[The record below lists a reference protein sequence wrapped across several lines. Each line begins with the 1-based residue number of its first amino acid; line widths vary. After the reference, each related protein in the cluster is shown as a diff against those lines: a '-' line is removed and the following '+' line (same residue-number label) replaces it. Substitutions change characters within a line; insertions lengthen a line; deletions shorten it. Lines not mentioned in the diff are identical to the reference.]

1 MDCSEAATRANF
13 RRNFPGVKPRTSF
26 GVKQLRFRTRLL
38 LILSLFAIVP
48 SLAVTMGWAVFV
60 SRAAKVVAGNAAWD
74 RLATTGSQAID
85 AMKSAAVSEQQ
96 KRAIRAHERELEQ
109 SITQSRRLGF
119 VAKRSAP
126 PILLGALAALL
137 ILGFLASRVA
147 GHLSRQLSR
156 PLNELVGWAELI
168 EKAEPLP
175 AANAARGAP
184 EFQVLRE
191 RMRSM
196 SQALAVGRSR
206 AMEAERL
213 RAYRESARRVAHELK
228 NPLTPIQFAI
238 ARLKQGAPA
247 ELSDAVQVLEVETS
261 RLQELARSFSQFGR
275 LPEGPPSDIDMGEL
289 VRYASRASIPPGIE
303 SEVHVDDELP
313 MVRGHYDALQRVMS
327 NILLNAVDA
336 CGGAG
341 SVHVSACRA
350 TVQGVE
356 GVEVAVRDSG
366 CGIPVEQL
374 SRIWEPYVT
383 SKPGGTGLGLAI
395 AHQTILAHHGR
406 VEAES
411 QVGKGTVIRFALP
424 TTGAET
430 LGA

>member
-1 MDCSEAATRANF
+1 M
-13 RRNFPGVKPRTSF
+13 
-26 GVKQLRFRTRLL
+26 KQLRFRTRLL

-48 SLAVTMGWAVFV
+48 SLAVTVGWAVFV

-85 AMKSAAVSEQQ
+85 AMKSAAVSDDQ

-109 SITQSRRLGF
+109 SVTQSRRLGF

-126 PILLGALAALL
+126 PILLGALAAL
-137 ILGFLASRVA
+137 IVLGFLASRVA

-175 AANAARGAP
+175 VANAARGAP

-191 RMRSM
+191 RMRAM

-213 RAYRESARRVAHELK
+213 RAFRESARRVAHELK

-238 ARLKQGAPA
+238 ARLKKDAPA
-247 ELSDAVQVLEVETS
+247 ELGDAVLVLEVETA

-289 VRYASRASIPPGIE
+289 VRYATRASIPPGIATD
-303 SEVHVDDELP
+303 VHVDDDLP
-313 MVRGHYDALQRVMS
+313 MVRGHYDALQRVMT
-327 NILLNAVDA
+327 NVLLNAVDA

-341 SVHVSACRA
+341 HIDVSACRTNVDGA
-350 TVQGVE
+350 AGVQVS
-356 GVEVAVRDSG
+356 VHDTG

-383 SKPGGTGLGLAI
+383 NKPGGTGLGLAI

-406 VEAES
+406 VDAES
-411 QVGKGTVIRFALP
+411 QVGGGTTIRFSLP
-424 TTGAET
+424 VSGAET
-430 LGA
+430 LGI